1 MAALSAGAVAAK
13 QAPMNADLWLQLLPM
28 LEKRLEQGLYT
39 LWIKP
44 LSASCEANRLRLFAP
59 NEFVASWVRERL
71 LDTVRDAAQELT
83 GRRMELSVEVRRVV
97 HTETPSPAIAQ
108 GAVAAPVR
116 AARPVTP
123 NLALPLDYTPRPANG
138 ARWRF
143 SFDDFVVG
151 PCNELAC
158 AASKGLCN
166 DALAADHLFLSAGPG
181 LGKTHL
187 LQAIGR
193 QLSRQSNR
201 ANPHIA
207 CLSAEEFATRLVLA
221 IKAREAARFKSEF
234 RESVDVLLLEDIH
247 FFQGKGKLQDEL
259 LLTLKALQAR
269 GCKVVL
275 TSSFLPRELNEVD
288 PQLVSCFASGF
299 LALMDTPDFATR
311 EKIVRSKA
319 KSLQVQVPDD
329 VTDLLAERLTTD
341 IRQLESCL
349 NNLVLKARLLGQRIT
364 TELAWQVLENY
375 ADQTSAPDIERIVG
389 FICKTYGMAEEEL
402 RSKSRSQQTVLARN
416 TAFYLCRKHTDLSL
430 AAIGERL
437 GRKHSTVLKGIINVE
452 REINRQT
459 PLGRQISSVV
469 NRLG

>member
-1 MAALSAGAVAAK
+1 MTDS
-13 QAPMNADLWLQLLPM
+13 
-28 LEKRLEQGLYT
+28 
-39 LWIKP
+39 
-44 LSASCEANRLRLFAP
+44 
-59 NEFVASWVRERL
+59 
-71 LDTVRDAAQELT
+71 
-83 GRRMELSVEVRRVV
+83 
-97 HTETPSPAIAQ
+97 
-108 GAVAAPVR
+108 
-116 AARPVTP
+116 
-123 NLALPLDYTPRPANG
+123 
-138 ARWRF
+138 RWRF
-143 SFDDFVVG
+143 SFEDFVVG

-187 LQAIGR
+187 LHAIGR
-193 QLSRQSNR
+193 QLAQKSNR
-201 ANPHIA
+201 SRANIA
-207 CLSAEEFATRLVLA
+207 CLSAEEFSTRLVLA

-259 LLTLKALQAR
+259 LMTLKALQAR

-311 EKIVRSKA
+311 EEIVRRKA
-319 KSLQVQVPDD
+319 KNLQVQVPDD
-329 VTDLLAERLTTD
+329 VTGLLAERLTTD

-364 TELAWQVLENY
+364 PELAWQVLENY
-375 ADQTSAPDIERIVG
+375 AEQSSSPNVDRIVS
-389 FICKTYGMAEEEL
+389 FVCKTYGIEEPEL

-452 REINRQT
+452 REINHQT
-459 PLGRQISSVV
+459 PLGRQITSTI
-469 NRLG
+469 NRLSS

>member
-1 MAALSAGAVAAK
+1 
-13 QAPMNADLWLQLLPM
+13 M
-28 LEKRLEQGLYT
+28 LENRLEQGLFT
-39 LWIKP
+39 LWIRP
-44 LSASCEANRLRLFAP
+44 LTACCEGSSLELQAP

-71 LDTVRDAAQELT
+71 SDVVREAAQELT
-83 GRRMELSVEVRRVV
+83 GKRVDLTVVVRKPAPVVVEAAPTALPRLKA
-97 HTETPSPAIAQ
+97 SPA
-108 GAVAAPVR
+108 
-116 AARPVTP
+116 
-123 NLALPLDYTPRPANG
+123 LALPLDYQPRPIAA

-187 LQAIGR
+187 LHAIGR
-193 QLSRQSNR
+193 QLATRSNR
-201 ANPHIA
+201 SRLSIA

-221 IKAREAARFKSEF
+221 IKARDAARFKTEF

-259 LLTLKALQAR
+259 LVTLKALQAR

-275 TSSFLPRELNEVD
+275 TSSFLPRELDQID

-299 LALMDTPDFATR
+299 LALMDAPDFATR
-311 EKIVRSKA
+311 EEIVRRKA
-319 KSLQVQVPDD
+319 RSLQVQVPDD
-329 VTDLLAERLTTD
+329 VTGLLAERLTTD

-349 NNLVLKARLLGQRIT
+349 NNLVLKARLLGQQIT

-375 ADQTSAPDIERIVG
+375 AAQVTSPDLERIVT
-389 FICKTYGMAEEEL
+389 FVCKSYGIDEPEL
-402 RSKSRSQQTVLARN
+402 KSKSRSQQTVLARN
-416 TAFYLCRKHTDLSL
+416 TAFYLCRKHTALSL

-452 REINRQT
+452 REINHQT
-459 PLGRQISSVV
+459 PLGRQISSTVG
-469 NRLG
+469 RLSS

>member
-1 MAALSAGAVAAK
+1 
-13 QAPMNADLWLQLLPM
+13 M
-28 LEKRLEQGLYT
+28 LENRLEQGLYT

-44 LSASCEANRLRLFAP
+44 LTACCEGNRLELQAP
-59 NEFVASWVRERL
+59 NEFVATWVRERL
-71 LDTVRDAAQELT
+71 LDVVREAAQEFT
-83 GRRMELSVEVRRVV
+83 GRRMELSVTVRR
-97 HTETPSPAIAQ
+97 PSPVVSSASAGSAAQAIPALDHA
-108 GAVAAPVR
+108 GLAHCSDRNDRNGRSDADG
-116 AARPVTP
+116 
-123 NLALPLDYTPRPANG
+123 NSHLALPLDYRPRPLTNS
-138 ARWRF
+138 RWRF
-143 SFDDFVVG
+143 SFEDFVVG

-187 LQAIGR
+187 LHAIGR
-193 QLSRQSNR
+193 QLAQKSNR
-201 ANPHIA
+201 SRANIA
-207 CLSAEEFATRLVLA
+207 CLSAEEFSTRLVLA
-221 IKAREAARFKSEF
+221 IKAREAARFKAEF

-259 LLTLKALQAR
+259 LMTLKALQAR

-311 EKIVRSKA
+311 EEIVRRKA
-319 KSLQVQVPDD
+319 RSLQVQVPDD
-329 VTDLLAERLTTD
+329 VTGLLAERLTTD

-375 ADQTSAPDIERIVG
+375 ASQSSSPDVERIVS
-389 FICKTYGMAEEEL
+389 FVCKTYGIEEPEL
-402 RSKSRSQQTVLARN
+402 LSKSRSQQTVLARN
-416 TAFYLCRKHTDLSL
+416 TAFYLCRKHTTMSL

-452 REINRQT
+452 REINHQT
-459 PLGRQISSVV
+459 PLGRQLTSTVG
-469 NRLG
+469 RLSA

>member
-1 MAALSAGAVAAK
+1 
-13 QAPMNADLWLQLLPM
+13 M

-44 LSASCEANRLRLFAP
+44 LTANSEGNRLQLFAP

-71 LDTVRDAAQELT
+71 LDIVRDAAQELT
-83 GRRMELSVEVRRVV
+83 GRRMELSVSVR
-97 HTETPSPAIAQ
+97 HNDTPIVQ
-108 GAVAAPVR
+108 AVPGVGSALP
-116 AARPVTP
+116 AARAPLAVRP
-123 NLALPLDYTPRPANG
+123 RRAEEPGLALPLDYTPRPIANT
-138 ARWRF
+138 RWRF

-193 QLSRQSNR
+193 QLSLHSNR
-201 ANPHIA
+201 VRPNIA

-221 IKAREAARFKSEF
+221 IKAREAARFKTEF

-259 LLTLKALQAR
+259 LLTLKALQSR

-349 NNLVLKARLLGQRIT
+349 NNLVLKARLLGRRIT
-364 TELAWQVLENY
+364 PELALQVLENY
-375 ADQTSAPDIERIVG
+375 ADQTATPGVERIVG
-389 FICKTYGMAEEEL
+389 FICKTYGIGEDEL
-402 RSKSRSQQTVLARN
+402 RSKSRCQQTVLARN

-469 NRLG
+469 NRLS

>member
-1 MAALSAGAVAAK
+1 
-13 QAPMNADLWLQLLPM
+13 MNADLWPKLLLM
-28 LEKRLEQGLYT
+28 LENRLEQGLFT
-39 LWIKP
+39 LWIRP
-44 LSASCEANRLRLFAP
+44 LTACCEGSSLELQAP

-71 LDTVRDAAQELT
+71 SDVVREAAQELT
-83 GRRMELSVEVRRVV
+83 GKRVDLTVVVRKPAPVVVEAAPTALPRLKA
-97 HTETPSPAIAQ
+97 SPA
-108 GAVAAPVR
+108 
-116 AARPVTP
+116 
-123 NLALPLDYTPRPANG
+123 LALPLDYQPRPIAA

-187 LQAIGR
+187 LHAIGR
-193 QLSRQSNR
+193 QLATRSNR
-201 ANPHIA
+201 SRLSIA

-221 IKAREAARFKSEF
+221 IKARDAARFKTEF

-259 LLTLKALQAR
+259 LVTLKALQAR

-275 TSSFLPRELNEVD
+275 TSSFLPRELDQID

-299 LALMDTPDFATR
+299 LALMDAPDFATR
-311 EKIVRSKA
+311 EEIVRRKA
-319 KSLQVQVPDD
+319 RSLQVQVPDD
-329 VTDLLAERLTTD
+329 VTGLLAERLTTD

-349 NNLVLKARLLGQRIT
+349 NNLVLKARLLGQQIT

-375 ADQTSAPDIERIVG
+375 AAQATSPDLERIVS
-389 FICKTYGMAEEEL
+389 FVCKSYGIDEPEL
-402 RSKSRSQQTVLARN
+402 KSKSRSQQTVLARN
-416 TAFYLCRKHTDLSL
+416 TAFYLCRKHTALSL

-452 REINRQT
+452 REINHQT
-459 PLGRQISSVV
+459 PLGRQISSTVG
-469 NRLG
+469 RLSS

>member
-1 MAALSAGAVAAK
+1 
-13 QAPMNADLWLQLLPM
+13 MNADLWPKLLLM
-28 LEKRLEQGLYT
+28 LENRLEQGLFT
-39 LWIKP
+39 LWIRP
-44 LSASCEANRLRLFAP
+44 LTACCEGSSLELQAP

-71 LDTVRDAAQELT
+71 SDVVREAAQELT
-83 GRRMELSVEVRRVV
+83 GKRVDLTVVVRKPAPVVVEAAPTALPRLKA
-97 HTETPSPAIAQ
+97 SPA
-108 GAVAAPVR
+108 
-116 AARPVTP
+116 
-123 NLALPLDYTPRPANG
+123 LALPLDYQPRPIAA

-187 LQAIGR
+187 LHAIGR
-193 QLSRQSNR
+193 QLATRSNR
-201 ANPHIA
+201 SRLSIA

-221 IKAREAARFKSEF
+221 IKARDAARFKTEF

-259 LLTLKALQAR
+259 LVTLKALQAR

-275 TSSFLPRELNEVD
+275 TSSFLPRELDQID

-299 LALMDTPDFATR
+299 LALMDAPDFATR
-311 EKIVRSKA
+311 EEIVRRKA
-319 KSLQVQVPDD
+319 RSLQVQVPDD
-329 VTDLLAERLTTD
+329 VTGLLAERLTTD

-349 NNLVLKARLLGQRIT
+349 NNLVLKARLLGQQIT

-375 ADQTSAPDIERIVG
+375 AAQATSPDLERIVT
-389 FICKTYGMAEEEL
+389 FVCKSYAIDEPEL
-402 RSKSRSQQTVLARN
+402 KSKSRSQQTVLARN
-416 TAFYLCRKHTDLSL
+416 TAFYLCRKHTALSL

-452 REINRQT
+452 REINHQT
-459 PLGRQISSVV
+459 PLGRQISSTVG
-469 NRLG
+469 RLSS

>member
-1 MAALSAGAVAAK
+1 
-13 QAPMNADLWLQLLPM
+13 MNADLWPKLLLM
-28 LEKRLEQGLYT
+28 LENRLEQGLFT
-39 LWIKP
+39 LWIRP
-44 LSASCEANRLRLFAP
+44 LTACCEGNSLELQAP

-71 LDTVRDAAQELT
+71 SDVVREAAQELT
-83 GRRMELSVEVRRVV
+83 GKRVELTVVVRK
-97 HTETPSPAIAQ
+97 P
-108 GAVAAPVR
+108 APVVETAP
-116 AARPVTP
+116 AAMPQLKAAQA
-123 NLALPLDYTPRPANG
+123 LALPLDYQPRPIAA

-187 LQAIGR
+187 LHAIGR
-193 QLSRQSNR
+193 QLATRSNR
-201 ANPHIA
+201 SRLSIA

-221 IKAREAARFKSEF
+221 IKARDAARFKTEF

-259 LLTLKALQAR
+259 LVTLKALQAR

-275 TSSFLPRELNEVD
+275 TSSFLPRELDQID

-299 LALMDTPDFATR
+299 LALMDAPDFATR
-311 EKIVRSKA
+311 EEIVRRKA
-319 KSLQVQVPDD
+319 RSLQVQVPDD
-329 VTDLLAERLTTD
+329 VTGLLAERLTTD

-349 NNLVLKARLLGQRIT
+349 NNLVLKARLLGQQIT

-375 ADQTSAPDIERIVG
+375 AAQATSPDLERIVS
-389 FICKTYGMAEEEL
+389 FVCKCYGIDEPEL
-402 RSKSRSQQTVLARN
+402 KSKSRSQQTVLARN
-416 TAFYLCRKHTDLSL
+416 TAFYLCRKHTALSL

-437 GRKHSTVLKGIINVE
+437 CRKHSTVLKGIINVE
-452 REINRQT
+452 REINHQT
-459 PLGRQISSVV
+459 PLGRQLSSTVG
-469 NRLG
+469 RLSS

>member
-1 MAALSAGAVAAK
+1 
-13 QAPMNADLWLQLLPM
+13 M
-28 LEKRLEQGLYT
+28 LENRLEQGLFT
-39 LWIKP
+39 LWIRP
-44 LSASCEANRLRLFAP
+44 LTACCEGSSLELQAP

-71 LDTVRDAAQELT
+71 SDVVREAAQELT
-83 GRRMELSVEVRRVV
+83 GKRVDLTVVVRKPAPVVVEAAPTALPRLKA
-97 HTETPSPAIAQ
+97 SPA
-108 GAVAAPVR
+108 
-116 AARPVTP
+116 
-123 NLALPLDYTPRPANG
+123 LALPLDYQPRPIAA

-187 LQAIGR
+187 LHAIGR
-193 QLSRQSNR
+193 QLATRSNR
-201 ANPHIA
+201 SRLSIA

-221 IKAREAARFKSEF
+221 IKARDAARFKTEF

-259 LLTLKALQAR
+259 LVTLKALQAR

-275 TSSFLPRELNEVD
+275 TSSFLPRELDQID

-299 LALMDTPDFATR
+299 LALMDAPDFATR
-311 EKIVRSKA
+311 EEIVRRKA
-319 KSLQVQVPDD
+319 RSLQVQVPDD
-329 VTDLLAERLTTD
+329 VTGLLAERLTTD

-349 NNLVLKARLLGQRIT
+349 NNLVLKARLLGQQIT

-375 ADQTSAPDIERIVG
+375 AAQATSPDLERIVT
-389 FICKTYGMAEEEL
+389 FVCKSYGIDEPEL
-402 RSKSRSQQTVLARN
+402 KSKSRSQQTVLARN
-416 TAFYLCRKHTDLSL
+416 TAFYLCRKHTALSL

-452 REINRQT
+452 REINHQT
-459 PLGRQISSVV
+459 PLGRQISSTVG
-469 NRLG
+469 RLSS

>member
-1 MAALSAGAVAAK
+1 
-13 QAPMNADLWLQLLPM
+13 MNADLWLKLLPM
-28 LEKRLEQGLYT
+28 LENRLEQGLYT

-44 LSASCEANRLRLFAP
+44 LSARCEGNTLELQAP
-59 NEFVASWVRERL
+59 NEFVATWVRERL
-71 LDTVRDAAQELT
+71 LEIVRETAQEMT
-83 GRRMELSVEVRRVV
+83 GKRLDLSVVVRKHV
-97 HTETPSPAIAQ
+97 
-108 GAVAAPVR
+108 AVAPQAPQPQQLR
-116 AARPVTP
+116 AAPA
-123 NLALPLDYTPRPANG
+123 LALPLDYQPRPLAET
-138 ARWRF
+138 RWRF
-143 SFDDFVVG
+143 SFEDFVVG

-166 DALAADHLFLSAGPG
+166 DALSADHLFLSSGPG

-187 LQAIGR
+187 LHAIGR
-193 QLSRQSNR
+193 QLAQKSNR
-201 ANPHIA
+201 TRTNIA
-207 CLSAEEFATRLVLA
+207 CLSAEEFSTRLVLA
-221 IKAREAARFKSEF
+221 IKAREAARFKAEF

-259 LLTLKALQAR
+259 LMTLKALQAR

-311 EKIVRSKA
+311 EEIVRRKA
-319 KSLQVQVPDD
+319 RSLQVQVPDD
-329 VTDLLAERLTTD
+329 VTGLLAERLTTD

-375 ADQTSAPDIERIVG
+375 ASQSASPDVERIVS
-389 FICKTYGMAEEEL
+389 FVCKTYGIEEPEL
-402 RSKSRSQQTVLARN
+402 LSKSRSQQTVLARN
-416 TAFYLCRKHTDLSL
+416 TAFYLCRKHTTLSL

-452 REINRQT
+452 REINHQT
-459 PLGRQISSVV
+459 PLGRQLTSTVG
-469 NRLG
+469 RLSA

>member
-1 MAALSAGAVAAK
+1 
-13 QAPMNADLWLQLLPM
+13 MNADLWPKLLLM
-28 LEKRLEQGLYT
+28 LENRLEQGLFT
-39 LWIKP
+39 LWIRP
-44 LSASCEANRLRLFAP
+44 LTACCEGSSLELQAP

-71 LDTVRDAAQELT
+71 SDVVREAAQELT
-83 GRRMELSVEVRRVV
+83 GKRVDLTVVVRKPAPVVVEAAPTALPRLKA
-97 HTETPSPAIAQ
+97 SPA
-108 GAVAAPVR
+108 
-116 AARPVTP
+116 
-123 NLALPLDYTPRPANG
+123 LALPLDYQPRPIAA

-187 LQAIGR
+187 LHAIGR
-193 QLSRQSNR
+193 QLATRSNR
-201 ANPHIA
+201 SRLSIA

-221 IKAREAARFKSEF
+221 IKARDAARFKTEF

-259 LLTLKALQAR
+259 LVTLKALQAR

-275 TSSFLPRELNEVD
+275 TSSFLPRELDQID

-299 LALMDTPDFATR
+299 LALMDAPDFATR
-311 EKIVRSKA
+311 EEIVRRKA
-319 KSLQVQVPDD
+319 RSLQVQVPDD
-329 VTDLLAERLTTD
+329 VTGLLAERLTTD

-349 NNLVLKARLLGQRIT
+349 NNLVLKARLLGQQIT

-375 ADQTSAPDIERIVG
+375 AAQATSPDLERIVT
-389 FICKTYGMAEEEL
+389 FVCKSYGIDEPEL
-402 RSKSRSQQTVLARN
+402 KSKSRSQQTVLARN
-416 TAFYLCRKHTDLSL
+416 TAFYLCRKHTALSL

-452 REINRQT
+452 REINHQT
-459 PLGRQISSVV
+459 PLGRQISSTVG
-469 NRLG
+469 RLSS

>member
-1 MAALSAGAVAAK
+1 
-13 QAPMNADLWLQLLPM
+13 MNADLWPKLLTM
-28 LEKRLEQGLYT
+28 LENRLEQGLFT

-44 LSASCEANRLRLFAP
+44 LGARSEGNLLELQAP
-59 NEFVASWVRERL
+59 NEFVAAWVRERL
-71 LDTVRDAAQELT
+71 LDTVREAAQELA
-83 GRRMELSVEVRRVV
+83 GKRMTVTVVVRKPAVQPESAPAPRQIK
-97 HTETPSPAIAQ
+97 TTPA
-108 GAVAAPVR
+108 
-116 AARPVTP
+116 
-123 NLALPLDYTPRPANG
+123 LALPLDYQPRPVAEN
-138 ARWRF
+138 RWRF
-143 SFDDFVVG
+143 SFEDFVVG

-166 DALAADHLFLSAGPG
+166 DALSADHLFLSAGPG

-187 LQAIGR
+187 LHAIGR
-193 QLSRQSNR
+193 QLSLKSNKSR
-201 ANPHIA
+201 VSIA

-221 IKAREAARFKSEF
+221 IKAREAARFKAEF

-259 LLTLKALQAR
+259 LMTLKALQGR

-299 LALMDTPDFATR
+299 LALMAAPDFATR
-311 EKIVRSKA
+311 EEIVRRKA
-319 KSLQVQVPDD
+319 RSLQVQVPDD
-329 VTDLLAERLTTD
+329 VTGLLAERLTSD

-375 ADQTSAPDIERIVG
+375 AAQSASPDLQRIVA
-389 FICKTYGMAEEEL
+389 FVCKSYGIDEAEL
-402 RSKSRSQQTVLARN
+402 KSKSRSQQTVLARN
-416 TAFYLCRKHTDLSL
+416 TAFYLCRRHTALSL
-430 AAIGERL
+430 AAIGEHL

-452 REINRQT
+452 REISHQT
-459 PLGRQISSVV
+459 PLGRQLVSTMG
-469 NRLG
+469 RLVC